1 MVGLTDSQKP
11 GSIIQVPKL
20 QPISEAGG
28 PTPVIY
34 SHHLLSASQR
44 GDGSNLQERAR
55 TVYCHPAH
63 IQDLWGNLFLIAK
76 ATLKQALVGQQ
87 LKKSVTRHKRYKML

>member
-44 GDGSNLQERAR
+44 GDGWNLQERGEHAPPHGLSTATQHTLF
-55 TVYCHPAH
+55 TVY
-63 IQDLWGNLFLIAK
+63 
-76 ATLKQALVGQQ
+76 
-87 LKKSVTRHKRYKML
+87 R

>member
-55 TVYCHPAH
+55 PALPPSTHTGFIGEFVYSCESNSRTG
-63 IQDLWGNLFLIAK
+63 LSR
-76 ATLKQALVGQQ
+76 
-87 LKKSVTRHKRYKML
+87 SVTN